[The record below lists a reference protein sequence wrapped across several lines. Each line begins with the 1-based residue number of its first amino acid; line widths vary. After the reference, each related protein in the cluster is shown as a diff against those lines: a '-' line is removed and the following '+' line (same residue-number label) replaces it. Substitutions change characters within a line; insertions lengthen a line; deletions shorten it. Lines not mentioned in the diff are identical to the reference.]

1 MAQERKEPDV
11 EYTFGHESSAAR
23 GARRAIEPLVSDPDD
38 PISEDVRL
46 VTSELVTNV
55 VLHTA
60 DGGALRAWDPK
71 PAVPLRIEVE
81 DQDIAARDVV
91 VRDAAARAADDGPR
105 VGGRGL
111 RIVDDLADDWGI
123 IATETGKVVWAEFNR
138 PTDGAPGS
146 TPH

>member
-1 MAQERKEPDV
+1 MAQERKAPDV

-55 VLHTA
+55 VLHTE

-81 DQDIAARDVV
+81 DQDVAARDVV
-91 VRDAAARAADDGPR
+91 VARPEGVRR

-138 PTDGAPGS
+138 PTDEEPG
-146 TPH
+146 PRR